1 MDPTCTMVIEAPLNH
16 TGKQVRFPL
25 GSDWDYEVTFDLH
38 FKAGILFGQSLPGYA
53 PSSSR
58 VWSTTFIRSYLLSIF
73 PIQLLSQELFW
84 FTIDRSDNHRIRHIY
99 SRTSM
104 AVRDLNENTV
114 CISVFVPCRMMH
126 FSDPQ
131 YAINP
136 RTRHYYAYREWQRIS
151 GLKDADS
158 IPLREGSSPATPSL
172 EED

>member
-1 MDPTCTMVIEAPLNH
+1 MGPTWTTVIEAPLNH
-16 TGKQVRFPL
+16 TGKQVRFPFW
-25 GSDWDYEVTFDLH
+25 SDCDYEVTFDLS
-38 FKAGILFGQSLPGYA
+38 FKAPILFGQSLPGNA

-58 VWSTTFIRSYLLSIF
+58 VRSTTFIRSYLLSIF
-73 PIQLLSQELFW
+73 PIQLFSQELFR
-84 FTIDRSDNHRIRHIY
+84 FAIDRSDNHRIRNIY
-99 SRTSM
+99 SRPSM
-104 AVRDLNENTV
+104 AVRDLNENPV
-114 CISVFVPCRMMH
+114 CISVFARCRMMH

-158 IPLREGSSPATPSL
+158 IPLREGSSSSTPSL